1 MSDLLASFPSSL
13 VASTPVTVA
22 ELFARR
28 HEKLAE
34 KRVKIAELASGLME
48 DPETNV
54 SKSV

>member
-1 MSDLLASFPSSL
+1 M
-13 VASTPVTVA
+13 A

-34 KRVKIAELASGLME
+34 KRVKIAELASGLVE

-54 SKSV
+54 RVYNNSIQSIYSSFHPNRFPT